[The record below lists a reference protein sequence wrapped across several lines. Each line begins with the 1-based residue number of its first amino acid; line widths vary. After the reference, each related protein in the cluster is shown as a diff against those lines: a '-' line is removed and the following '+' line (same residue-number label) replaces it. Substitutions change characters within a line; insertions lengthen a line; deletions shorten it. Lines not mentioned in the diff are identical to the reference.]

1 MSNFAGVP
9 LSRVSTAIQTYL
21 VAQPVTARRQKRKLT
36 GKIYFPSHTLQ
47 FIMTIVFL
55 KVVLCLARWSQHWE
69 NEAGSKQL
77 NQVKET
83 VHSMTWWAED
93 VVGADGGGTY
103 TLALLASIVLI
114 NAAQPFCFG

>member
-1 MSNFAGVP
+1 
-9 LSRVSTAIQTYL
+9 
-21 VAQPVTARRQKRKLT
+21 
-36 GKIYFPSHTLQ
+36 
-47 FIMTIVFL
+47 MTIVFL
-55 KVVLCLARWSQHWE
+55 KVVLYLARWSQHWE